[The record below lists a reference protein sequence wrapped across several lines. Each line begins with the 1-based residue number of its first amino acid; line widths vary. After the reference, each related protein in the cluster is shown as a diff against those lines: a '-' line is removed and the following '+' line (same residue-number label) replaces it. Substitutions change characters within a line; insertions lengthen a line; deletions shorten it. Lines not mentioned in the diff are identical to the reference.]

1 MIGVKVGPVSRPVL
15 NRLPEPP
22 ADLGWTGP
30 ALALSAQ
37 GAGWR
42 SGINPRALVDPAIWT
57 GAAIHVDG
65 VLGDDARTGLGA
77 ADGDFSQAKR
87 TIHSAF
93 TAGNATGA
101 PYRVIVLSGDYALH
115 AFTNN
120 GTVEPSR
127 SCAIIGWNGPL
138 RYRTASWTHA
148 WTLDQGTTYRI
159 ALSHTVRMFR
169 TDVLT
174 EEGLYTELTHVADPA
189 TCRAT
194 LETWHK
200 AAANV
205 LYVNIGKAPTV
216 TDLAPI
222 RAHQGLRLLNHVGDL
237 YLENVHCEGGIT
249 GGLHCD
255 AAATRTI
262 VGVNCS
268 FRYPAPWI
276 TGPVP
281 LDAVQ
286 IRRVNGLVAF
296 FDCDASAGA
305 RDGWNFREDGN
316 PQMQVLL
323 VNCTSHRNGTP
334 GSPTSGGL
342 VTRNGVRSVVIGG
355 SFGSSRSLAE
365 VQHFDTAQSWML
377 GSAITARSGLSVAT
391 AARVTGAARLWLDR
405 TTADAAGSAEN
416 WAIEAEGGRVFT
428 RGHRDAA
435 GLRRVAAGGAITPY

>member
-1 MIGVKVGPVSRPVL
+1 MIGMKLGPTGIVGRSTAPFP
-15 NRLPEPP
+15 PEG
-22 ADLGWTGP
+22 LGWSGP
-30 ALALSAQ
+30 ALRLAH
-37 GAGWR
+37 GAGGWR
-42 SGINPRALVDPAIWT
+42 PDIAPRSLVTPAIWS

-65 VLGDDARTGLGA
+65 VLGNDTRSGLGA
-77 ADGDFSQAKR
+77 AEGDFSQAKR

-101 PYRVIVLSGDYALH
+101 PYRVIVRPGNFALQ

-120 GTVEPSR
+120 GTVEPNQP
-127 SCAIIGWNGPL
+127 CAIIGWNGPV
-138 RYRTASWTHA
+138 RYRTADWTHG

-159 ALSHTVRMFR
+159 TLSHTMRMFR
-169 TDVLT
+169 TDLLT
-174 EEGLYTELTHVADPA
+174 DEGLYTELAHVADPA

-194 LETWHK
+194 PGTWHK

-205 LYVNIGKAPTV
+205 LFVNIGKAPTV

-222 RAHQGLRLLNHVGDL
+222 RAHNGLRLLSHSGDL
-237 YLENVHCEGGIT
+237 YLENIHCEGGIT

-268 FRYPAPWI
+268 FRYSAPWI

-281 LDAVQ
+281 LDSVQ

-305 RDGWNFREDGN
+305 RDGWNLREDGN

-334 GSPTSGGL
+334 GSQTSGAL

-355 SFGSSRSLAE
+355 SFGSSLSLAE
-365 VQHFDTAQSWML
+365 VQHFDTARSWML
-377 GSAITARSGLSVAT
+377 GSRSTARSGLAT
-391 AARVTGAARLWLDR
+391 ATAFRASGTADLWLQQ
-405 TTADAAGSAEN
+405 TTADAAGSALN
-416 WAIEAEGGRVFT
+416 WSIEADGGRIFT
-428 RGHRDAA
+428 RDHRDLA
-435 GLRRVAAGGAITPY
+435 GLTRTVGSGTIGPF